1 MVANVH
7 REMFSR
13 VIVLKV
19 NGRQALVDKAVN
31 RGKVVNPVDVPPDL
45 EILEIVH
52 RVNALRGLVAR
63 VAVVPVKVGNPAS
76 QVASREQLENYPHY
90 QSSWS

>member
-1 MVANVH
+1 VANVL
-7 REMFSR
+7 REMPGR

-45 EILEIVH
+45 ETLEIGH

-63 VAVVPVKVGNPAS
+63 VAVPVKVDNP
-76 QVASREQLENYPHY
+76 ASREQLEAYPHC

>member
-1 MVANVH
+1 MANVL
-7 REMFSR
+7 REMLSR

-45 EILEIVH
+45 EILEIAH

-63 VAVVPVKVGNPAS
+63 VAVPAS
-76 QVASREQLENYPHY
+76 LVDNREQLEAYLHC
-90 QSSWS
+90 QSSWF